1 MLFCS
6 GPIMDERD
14 TLDWICFLCF
24 VPAVVI
30 AIWGQRTGGKSLE
43 EIA

>member
-1 MLFCS
+1 MQIQTGKGSVSL
-6 GPIMDERD
+6 
-14 TLDWICFLCF
+14 
-24 VPAVVI
+24 AVVI